1 MDVRL
6 LEQSFELL
14 VIRARGFFLEQTL
27 SHDNQNPL
35 IAVNEDHA
43 VKLLFP
49 KHLHAQS
56 HHQLKLVFHPQ
67 NRHRHLQLPQHILS
81 LPQDRT
87 HARKMS
93 QSPTSSPPSTRCRCP
108 RSHIEQSDL
117 DNATAWLNNSN
128 RTPST
133 CPLQALT
140 RLIATE
146 ASLGATTLIKYDP
159 AKLTGL
165 YGLMRKTERMHLVED
180 LRLDV
185 SARTM
190 KGRKWREVMVVARGM
205 ECEDPDLI
213 WECLEMACQRAMDVG
228 LELEERL
235 RWCERE
241 FEAEKLPARAVGE
254 ERVWNEGLEI
264 QRRESEE
271 GISLE

>member
-1 MDVRL
+1 MKTTQWSCFFPNIYTPNL
-6 LEQSFELL
+6 TTNLSSSF
-14 VIRARGFFLEQTL
+14 THKTDTDTYNYH
-27 SHDNQNPL
+27 STYYP
-35 IAVNEDHA
+35 
-43 VKLLFP
+43 
-49 KHLHAQS
+49 
-56 HHQLKLVFHPQ
+56 FHKIE
-67 NRHRHLQLPQHILS
+67 H
-81 LPQDRT
+81 T
-87 HARKMS
+87 HARCRNPQYHPLPPRAAAAPGRTS
-93 QSPTSSPPSTRCRCP
+93 NNPTSTTPPPGSTTATAPPPPVPSKRLPASSPPKLPSAP
-108 RSHIEQSDL
+108 RPS
-117 DNATAWLNNSN
+117 SN
-128 RTPST
+128 
-133 CPLQALT
+133 
-140 RLIATE
+140 
-146 ASLGATTLIKYDP
+146 TTLIKYDP

-185 SARTM
+185 SARTT

-241 FEAEKLPARAVGE
+241 FEAEKLPAGAVSE